1 LDARE
6 NPYAPGAGT
15 KPPALT
21 GRDGEIEAFEIML
34 ERLIRGAAHQSMILR
49 GLRGVGKTV
58 LLNTFE
64 DLAVERDW
72 LTVFKECEESTSLP
86 GLVARHCR
94 RLIDDLRPGAKAKRL
109 LGSALDRLSTFT
121 VVDPSGFEISFEIA
135 RGKAD
140 TDSLSD
146 DFTDLLVALASA
158 ASERGRGVLFLLDE
172 VQFLHPAEFGPFVVG
187 LHRINQKALPLTC
200 VAAGLPSL
208 PGLAG
213 EAKSYAERLF
223 TYPTIDRLDRT
234 AADEALAR
242 PAWARGIAFSKSA
255 LAAAY
260 ERTRGYPYFIQEC
273 GKYTWNVASGSRID
287 RADVDRGWGLASHA
301 LDDGFF
307 LVRLERATPAERR
320 VLRALADADGPPY
333 PIADLVQL
341 LGKRSPRQLSVQRDS
356 LIKKGLIYSPRHATL
371 DFTVPLFADYLHRRF
386 PTIDAASGAG

>member
-1 LDARE
+1 MDARE

-21 GRDGEIEAFEIML
+21 GRDDEIEAFEIML
-34 ERLIRGAAHQSMILR
+34 ERLRRGAAGQSMILR

-94 RLIDDLRPGAKAKRL
+94 RLIDDLGPGARVKRL
-109 LGSALDRLSTFT
+109 LASALDRLSTFT
-121 VVDPSGFEISFEIA
+121 VVDPSGFEIRFELG

-140 TDSLSD
+140 PDSLSD
-146 DFTDLLVALASA
+146 DFTDLLVALGA
-158 ASERGRGVLFLLDE
+158 AAEERGRGVIFLLDE

-208 PGLAG
+208 PALAG

-223 TYPTIDRLDRT
+223 TYPAIAHLDRR

-242 PAWARGIAFSKSA
+242 PAWARKVAFSQSA

-260 ERTRGYPYFIQEC
+260 DRTKGYPYFIQEL
-273 GKYTWNVASGSRID
+273 GKYTWNVATGSRID
-287 RADVDRGWGLASHA
+287 RGDVARGWELASHA

-307 LVRLERATPAERR
+307 LVRFERATPAERR
-320 VLRALADADGPPY
+320 VLRALAELDGPPY
-333 PIADLVQL
+333 PIAALVRL

-356 LIKKGLIYSPRHATL
+356 LIKKGLLFSPRHATL
-371 DFTVPLFADYLHRRF
+371 DFTVPLFADYLRRRF
-386 PTIDAASGAG
+386 PSIDAVIGLG

>member
-1 LDARE
+1 MDARE

-34 ERLIRGAAHQSMILR
+34 ERLRRGAADQSMILR

-86 GLVARHCR
+86 GLVARHGR
-94 RLIDDLRPGAKAKRL
+94 RLIDDLGPGARVRRL
-109 LGSALDRLSTFT
+109 LASALDRLSTFT
-121 VVDPSGFEISFEIA
+121 VVDPGGFEIRFELA

-140 TDSLSD
+140 SDSLSD
-146 DFTDLLVALASA
+146 DFTDLLVALGA
-158 ASERGRGVLFLLDE
+158 AAEERGRGVMFARE

-208 PGLAG
+208 PALAG

-223 TYPTIDRLDRT
+223 TYPAIDRLDQR

-242 PAWARGIAFSKSA
+242 PAWARKVAFSKSA

-260 ERTRGYPYFIQEC
+260 DRTRGYPYFVQEL
-273 GKYTWNVASGSRID
+273 GKYTWNVATGSRID
-287 RADVDRGWGLASHA
+287 RGDVARGWELASHA

-320 VLRALADADGPPY
+320 VLRALAELDGPPY
-333 PIADLVQL
+333 PIAALVRL

-356 LIKKGLIYSPRHATL
+356 LIKKGLLFSPRHATL
-371 DFTVPLFADYLHRRF
+371 DFTVPLFADYLRRRF
-386 PTIDAASGAG
+386 PTIDAVTDPG